1 MSTGVTALCQPRTA
15 KLDFSAAS
23 CAETSLM
30 APALPA
36 DSAFMNAI
44 YHLTGILP
52 TDPGELVGSACLA
65 A

>member
-1 MSTGVTALCQPRTA
+1 MSKGVTALCRPWTG
-15 KLDFSAAS
+15 KLDFSARIV
-23 CAETSLM
+23 CRDKLD
-30 APALPA
+30 ALPA